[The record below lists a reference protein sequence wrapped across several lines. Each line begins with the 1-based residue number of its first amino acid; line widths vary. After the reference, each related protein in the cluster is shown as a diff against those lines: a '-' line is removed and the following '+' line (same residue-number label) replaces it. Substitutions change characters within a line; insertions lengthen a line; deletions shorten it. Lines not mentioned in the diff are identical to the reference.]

1 MGIDIPFPQGIS
13 LKIGEPLQD
22 RKGYPTGRLQK
33 GFILLDH
40 GEQMAEEA
48 VGFGVPVLK
57 RGLQAIFPGDVSLTW
72 QRTGSTWEVT
82 ALFQMN
88 LVEKISKSDHENV
101 GSNWLYRVKDILAE
115 SIRRFPPLRG
125 LLTGIS
131 SMLRKVFNLKTIYV
145 AGEFSTELKVTTTL
159 DGSTGRMVVVVE
171 AGRLPAEVTE
181 VVVMNEQGANFFDS
195 YGDSGGNSLQ
205 GAEIGCWDEVSA
217 QEAWFESSA
226 SRVAFKLRQAE
237 GGQLFRG
244 RELIGSRLAWAG
256 FGYSFPASAQGI
268 RYEMKIE
275 RLA

>member
-82 ALFQMN
+82 ALYQMN
-88 LVEKISKSDHENV
+88 LVEKISRSNHENV
-101 GSNWLYRVKDILAE
+101 GSKWVYRVKDILAE

-131 SMLRKVFNLKTIYV
+131 SLLRKVFNLKTIYV
-145 AGEFSTELKVTTTL
+145 EGEFSTELKVTTTL
-159 DGSTGRMVVVVE
+159 DGSTGRMVVEIE
-171 AGRLPAEVTE
+171 AGGLPAEVTE
-181 VVVMNEQGANFFDS
+181 VVVMNEQGAHFFDLLRGLRGEFAARS
-195 YGDSGGNSLQ
+195 GDRLLGRGNRPGSLVRKQRQPGGIQAAAGGRRATFQGQGTDRIPAGVGGVRLFLSCLRPGDSGT
-205 GAEIGCWDEVSA
+205 
-217 QEAWFESSA
+217 
-226 SRVAFKLRQAE
+226 R
-237 GGQLFRG
+237 
-244 RELIGSRLAWAG
+244 
-256 FGYSFPASAQGI
+256 
-268 RYEMKIE
+268 
-275 RLA
+275 